1 MPLPNEPEL
10 LARFVTESRQAM
22 PVIRAGLVDSD
33 STPDALATARGLL
46 HSMKDAAAFI
56 GLSGCARLADQ
67 ALEMTHAVPQ
77 GEQREFL
84 MLAMETIERY
94 LTLDLS
100 ELTHDANIAPLI
112 ELTAAAEVLRSGV
125 NSPVL
130 EPEHLLA
137 PTIASEEIPTEW
149 EDVTESQPTVAESK
163 AELLPSPTVDD
174 AFAAISPEILE
185 VFTAEAEEHL
195 AVFGRTLPLFQQQP
209 ANKEYLQEIRRAAHT
224 LKGAAAS
231 VGFPQIANLAHSA
244 EDLLDVLHESDRSAT
259 AAEIDLL
266 FDAHDALEDL
276 AAGRAGEA
284 IVAQLS
290 PRFTAAVEA
299 TRTSGRPAPETLADE
314 PSIVPTVDDEPTTVA
329 TDAAAVRA
337 AGEAL
342 RVPIARIDE
351 VVNLVGELVISRSGF
366 EQQLDKLTRLFQELE
381 LSAERLRRATN
392 KLETQYEARA
402 LGSNRLTNRLGSL
415 TTTHGFDGLEFDR
428 YTDFHLMIREL
439 SETSTDIITV
449 SQELSGLTGEF
460 DGYLVRQSRLT
471 GEMQDKLMRVR
482 MVPLAHLSSR
492 LHRTVRHTANG
503 LGKQV
508 RLILEGENTD
518 LDKTVLDAMSEPLL
532 HLLRNA
538 IDHGIEDAETRE
550 AAGKPTIGTI
560 RVQAYPEST
569 QIVIRVSD
577 DGRGIDHETIRA
589 AAVSRGFLTAEA
601 AAIAA
606 PDELTDLLF
615 QTGFSTAE
623 RVSEISGRGVGLDIV
638 KVMVER
644 LKGTVSLASTPGEGT
659 KFTVRLPLTLA
670 VIRALMVLAEGQ
682 TFALPLGSITQILR
696 LDPDQCSKIGGQDVV
711 RLGSETLPMFT
722 LAKRLGLHGIS
733 EQTPRSPAV
742 VVSVADRRY
751 VVVLDRIL
759 GGREVVVKSLGT
771 HVRHAPGIAGATLMG
786 DGSVVLI
793 LDPTELCAPA
803 RSSRPSLMA
812 TAGPSRAMA
821 ARGAL
826 SQQLMVLV
834 VDDSPSVRRFVAG
847 QLQDAGLNPLTAKD
861 GLDAL
866 DVLHRAERLPDV
878 ILLDVEMPRMDGY
891 ELLSTIRANPAH
903 SHLPVVMLTSRAGDK
918 HRRKAMELGANAYL
932 VKPYQPAE
940 LLKVLREAAPSPV
953 PA

>member
-1 MPLPNEPEL
+1 MSLPNDADEPE
-10 LARFVTESRQAM
+10 FPTF
-22 PVIRAGLVDSD
+22 G
-33 STPDALATARGLL
+33 DA
-46 HSMKDAAAFI
+46 
-56 GLSGCARLADQ
+56 
-67 ALEMTHAVPQ
+67 P
-77 GEQREFL
+77 
-84 MLAMETIERY
+84 
-94 LTLDLS
+94 
-100 ELTHDANIAPLI
+100 
-112 ELTAAAEVLRSGV
+112 
-125 NSPVL
+125 
-130 EPEHLLA
+130 
-137 PTIASEEIPTEW
+137 
-149 EDVTESQPTVAESK
+149 
-163 AELLPSPTVDD
+163 D

-195 AVFGRTLPLFQQQP
+195 AVLGRTLPLYQQQP

-231 VGFPQIANLAHSA
+231 VGFPQIATLAHRA
-244 EDLLDVLHESDRSAT
+244 EDLLDVLFENARSANPN
-259 AAEIDLL
+259 EISLL

-284 IVAQLS
+284 LVAELS
-290 PRFTAAVEA
+290 PRFLAAVEA
-299 TRTSGRPAPETLADE
+299 ARVSGSSAPATQNDE
-314 PSIVPTVDDEPTTVA
+314 PRIVVPVASEPPSVA

-337 AGEAL
+337 AGEGL

-366 EQQLDKLTRLFQELE
+366 EQQLGKLSRLFQELE
-381 LSAERLRRATN
+381 LSAERLRRATS

-402 LGSNRLTNRLGSL
+402 LGSNRLTNRIGSH

-439 SETSTDIITV
+439 AETSTDIITV

-508 RLILEGENTD
+508 RLVLEGESTD
-518 LDKTVLDAMSEPLL
+518 LDKTVLDEMSEPLL

-538 IDHGIEDAETRE
+538 IDHGIEDAATRE
-550 AAGKPTIGTI
+550 VAGKPATGTI
-560 RVQAYPEST
+560 RVQASHEST

-577 DGRGIDHETIRA
+577 DGRGIDTEAIRVV
-589 AAVSRGFLTAEA
+589 AVARGFLSAEA

-606 PDELTDLLF
+606 PEELRDLLF
-615 QTGFSTAE
+615 QTGFSTAQQ
-623 RVSEISGRGVGLDIV
+623 VSEISGRGVGLDIV

-659 KFTVRLPLTLA
+659 TFTVRLPLTLA
-670 VIRALMVLAEGQ
+670 VIRALMVDAEGQ

-696 LDPDQCSKIGGQDVV
+696 LDPEQCSKIGGQDVV
-711 RLGSETLPMFT
+711 RLGDETLPMFT
-722 LAKRLGLHGIS
+722 LAKRLSLRGAS
-733 EQTPRSPAV
+733 EQSPRPPAV
-742 VVSVADRRY
+742 VVNVADRRY
-751 VVVLDRIL
+751 VVVLDRIV

-793 LDPTELCAPA
+793 LDPTELCIPVRAA
-803 RSSRPSLMA
+803 RPNLA
-812 TAGPSRAMA
+812 TPSRTQA
-821 ARGAL
+821 ARTAL
-826 SQQLMVLV
+826 SEQLLVLV

-847 QLQDAGLNPLTAKD
+847 QLRDAGLNAHTAKD

-866 DVLHRAERLPDV
+866 DVLHHTERLPDV
-878 ILLDVEMPRMDGY
+878 VLLDVEMPRMDGY

-903 SHLPVVMLTSRAGDK
+903 RHIPVVMLTSRAGDK
-918 HRRKAMELGANAYL
+918 HRSKAMELGATAYL

-940 LLKVLREAAPSPV
+940 LLRVLREAASAPV